1 MSAWTSPQ
9 LPPGFRSKAKAESP
23 RLRNLSWFRLV
34 WMELKAFVENNIGF
48 HLASTPTCFVEC
60 FGGCLGPKTFKK
72 TKKKQ
77 IPEMASIRK
86 WYVFLYAF
94 LRPYTGKIRPLYG
107 LVWNTY
113 FVRVLY
119 AFCTYFRDFQKSI
132 KIN

>member
-48 HLASTPTCFVEC
+48 HLVSTPTCFVEC

-72 TKKKQ
+72 NKKNADSRNGLHT
-77 IPEMASIRK
+77 EMVRISVRIFTA
-86 WYVFLYAF
+86 
-94 LRPYTGKIRPLYG
+94 LYG
-107 LVWNTY
+107 
-113 FVRVLY
+113 
-119 AFCTYFRDFQKSI
+119 
-132 KIN
+132 